1 LSTNIKFSINLT
13 IIFSKLKLSFVKI
26 KIEGVNHLRFVTQE
40 YLRPMMISAIPS
52 QPTSASAQCLC
63 SYANTTSS
71 LQVIRIGNPSA
82 YSFERIVFPGDRL
95 LFEAASD
102 AQLEV
107 LSTYLGQAIKIEKI
121 PCHQLQVE
129 LNQPRLSA

>member
-1 LSTNIKFSINLT
+1 
-13 IIFSKLKLSFVKI
+13 
-26 KIEGVNHLRFVTQE
+26 
-40 YLRPMMISAIPS
+40 MITSAIPS
-52 QPTSASAQCLC
+52 QPTSAASKRLC

-71 LQVIRIGNPSA
+71 LQVIRIGIPSA
-82 YSFERIVFPGDRL
+82 YSFERVVFPGDRL

-121 PCHQLQVE
+121 PCRQLQVE
-129 LNQPRLSA
+129 VDQPRLSA

>member
-1 LSTNIKFSINLT
+1 
-13 IIFSKLKLSFVKI
+13 
-26 KIEGVNHLRFVTQE
+26 
-40 YLRPMMISAIPS
+40 MISAIPS